1 MVLTTNFIKTI
12 AAYILHWYQSGT
24 ARNYSI
30 VNHQG
35 NTVTFD
41 ILQSLSSMSQQDTQ
55 TKLLY
60 LCLYK
65 ASPSGNAI
73 ASDVPNGGGGG
84 SFIAVGSGSTEA
96 TKDDYTL
103 ESEITSLT
111 VSSYTFGA
119 TASGV
124 QYTSVMT
131 NPTNSDV
138 IIREIGIF
146 EKMDINSTYLPAH
159 CCMFGREVLENPITL
174 APGQSA
180 TFTAELTFV

>member
-1 MVLTTNFIKTI
+1 MVLTSNFVITM

-24 ARNYSI
+24 ARDYSI
-30 VNHQG
+30 VNHLG
-35 NTVTFD
+35 NTVTFN
-41 ILQSLSSMSQQDTQ
+41 ILEDLSAMSQQDTH
-55 TKLLY
+55 TKQLY
-60 LCLYK
+60 LGLYK

-73 ASDVPNGGGGG
+73 ASDVSSGGGGG

-103 ESEITSLT
+103 ESPITSLT

-119 TASGV
+119 TAEGV

-131 NPTNSDV
+131 NPTDSDV
-138 IIREIGIF
+138 VIREIGIF
-146 EKMDINSTYLPAH
+146 EKMNINSAYLPAH
-159 CCMFGREVLENPITL
+159 CCMWGREVLDTPITL
-174 APGQSA
+174 EPGQTA